1 MNLKLTTQ
9 SMLDCDCKG
18 DGIITVGDKDYK
30 CPIHF
35 HCAFDEDYRLEV
47 LRLEYQN
54 MRHFLVHT
62 FPLNSDKQVDS
73 LLVRLYNPKKPE
85 EWVRAVQ
92 DLVRTLLEE

>member
-1 MNLKLTTQ
+1 
-9 SMLDCDCKG
+9 MLDCDCKG

-54 MRHFLVHT
+54 MRHFL
-62 FPLNSDKQVDS
+62 
-73 LLVRLYNPKKPE
+73 
-85 EWVRAVQ
+85 
-92 DLVRTLLEE
+92 